1 MLWNPFQFQFNT
13 TYLADEGELAVL
25 EIRKGAALENI
36 RFPKNLLPSGLTPGA
51 SFNLKLEDSET
62 ARTGESQTMRQ
73 LLSELLQ

>member
-13 TYLADEGELAVL
+13 TYLQDEGELAVL

-36 RFPKNLLPSGLTPGA
+36 RFPKTLLPPGLTPGA

-62 ARTGESQTMRQ
+62 ARTGEAQALRR
-73 LLSELLQ
+73 LLSDLIQ